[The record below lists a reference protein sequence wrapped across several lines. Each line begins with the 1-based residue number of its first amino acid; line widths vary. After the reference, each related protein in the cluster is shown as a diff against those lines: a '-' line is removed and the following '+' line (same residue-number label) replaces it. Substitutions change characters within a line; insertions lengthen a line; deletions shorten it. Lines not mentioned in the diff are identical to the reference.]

1 MRNNAGAMPMPQI
14 TAFTT
19 RLSPAAFFAWLER
32 AEPGQRLAYHRGLL
46 LRDRSPAS
54 ELTAGDRRAVAE
66 IADAAFR
73 VAEQGRALLVQ
84 RRHGP
89 SDFSYLAIKASCGA
103 GAATAS
109 ARALEL
115 PAAA

>member
-1 MRNNAGAMPMPQI
+1 MPGI

-46 LRDRSPAS
+46 LRDRAPESK
-54 ELTAGDRRAVAE
+54 LTKGERRAVAQ
-66 IADAAFR
+66 IADAVFEA
-73 VAEQGRALLVQ
+73 AEQGRVLLVQ

-89 SDFSYLAIKASCGA
+89 SDFSYLAVKAGSA
-103 GAATAS
+103 FEARGAAPAV
-109 ARALEL
+109 L